1 MLGWILLGMTADII
15 YTKNKEANEAKIQK
29 KKDELRSRLKKSMT
43 FGHIVAC
50 TCTIC
55 VNRRKDIEFQL
66 LDLK

>member
-1 MLGWILLGMTADII
+1 MLGWILLGMTADIV
-15 YTKNKEANEAKIQK
+15 YTVNKEAKEISIQK
-29 KKDELRSRLKKSMT
+29 KKDELRYRLKKSMT